1 MYVQNFVSTD
11 YVIQKERNYH
21 IYCTRLVWNEKRKI
35 CQARCKIANQN
46 EEKFVWS
53 DDRPFFGLGPLFDP
67 LLCWGTL
74 KGPSYNENVKVKEVA
89 MTTQCRWAVPRGHSN
104 HAVIFYNVYHGRV
117 FCRKAR
123 PVNSVSFWKHPE
135 TSADHTGKGRQ

>member
-1 MYVQNFVSTD
+1 MYVQFFVSAD

-67 LLCWGTL
+67 LLCSGDLERAKLQWKR
-74 KGPSYNENVKVKEVA
+74 KG
-89 MTTQCRWAVPRGHSN
+89 QRGGN
-104 HAVIFYNVYHGRV
+104 
-117 FCRKAR
+117 
-123 PVNSVSFWKHPE
+123 
-135 TSADHTGKGRQ
+135 DHTV